1 MTLRRTLH
9 ILLVLLLLTVLAG
22 CQKQPAR
29 PDGVR
34 PPPSTT
40 QILQDTAEKAYRDGQ
55 WSKSELYHGQL
66 LELGQGTPAE
76 RSVWNER
83 YVVSALR
90 AGHARNALSGLRAW
104 AEMDPTAPSSP
115 AWQAARIEALHAS
128 GDETAALL
136 ALDAFLDDSMLPT
149 TTRLELGERVFAGF
163 AAAAAAPGLDDRI
176 MTLLSRLAP
185 LARDKQDRL
194 RLEDSAR
201 EFFMRL
207 PDDRLAAMA
216 AASSPTGPFPEPL
229 ASFLHA
235 ARVAERTPEAWPA
248 AWQTMRRALT
258 PNAFARPDPLA
269 RILARLEDERGV
281 PSVSLA
287 LLLPLSGR
295 FENVAWSILR
305 GADAAGWQFAS
316 QGAPVSVHVINT
328 ESPDW
333 LAEFAALPPGPV
345 VVGGPVEIGR
355 FRELAASNALAG
367 RAVFAFLPSL
377 GDAAEGRD
385 AWRFFGSLDDQ
396 ISALVNFSMHDL
408 GITRF
413 AVVYP
418 QENFGLRASELF
430 REQVARQGGQVVTQA
445 GYYPTEPA
453 RWGRTVA
460 EMLKAPDRDPA
471 LSERMPPPD
480 PSFEAVFLPDGWA
493 QAQLLAPHFHF
504 YEQEQLVLLG
514 PELWSQALAASRD
527 VDTRYFRLAATP
539 GPWSSADASPGR
551 LALRQALA
559 DMGLGEPDFW
569 TALGFDFV
577 RFAVRLGGFERG
589 FGPSS
594 VNRRLASLND
604 LEWSLAP
611 ITWNASGHARQELFV
626 FTPASSGLAPIDLDA
641 FRARLELTRERQK
654 ERVEFLREKLADE
667 RRKLR
672 ESR

>member
-9 ILLVLLLLTVLAG
+9 ILLALLLLTMLAG

-34 PPPSTT
+34 PPPSPER
-40 QILQDTAEKAYRDGQ
+40 ILQDTAEQAYQGGQ

-76 RSVWNER
+76 RSTWSER

-90 AGHARNALSGLRAW
+90 AGHARNALSGLKAW
-104 AEMDPTAPSSP
+104 AEMDPTAPSRP

-136 ALDAFLDDSMLPT
+136 ALDAFLDDSMLPAA
-149 TTRLELGERVFAGF
+149 TRLELGERVFEGF
-163 AAAAAAPGLDDRI
+163 AAAPAAPGLDDRI

-185 LARDKQDRL
+185 LARDRDDRL

-216 AASSPTGPFPEPL
+216 AGSSPSGPFPEPL

-235 ARVAERTPEAWPA
+235 ARLAERIPEAWPA

-258 PNAFARPDPLA
+258 PHAFARPDPLA
-269 RILARLEDERGV
+269 RILARLEDEHGV

-295 FENVAWSILR
+295 FENVGWSILR

-345 VVGGPVEIGR
+345 VVGGPLEIGR

-367 RAVFAFLPSL
+367 RVLFGFLPSL
-377 GDAAEGRD
+377 GEAAEGRE

-396 ISALVNFSMHDL
+396 ISALVRFSMNDL

-413 AVVYP
+413 AVVAP
-418 QENFGLRASELF
+418 QENFGLRAAALF
-430 REQVARQGGQVVTQA
+430 QEQVARNGGHVTA
-445 GYYPTEPA
+445 NTTYHPAEPA

-471 LSERMPPPD
+471 LSDRMPPPD
-480 PSFEAVFLPDGWA
+480 PSFQAVFMPDGWA

-504 YEQEQLVLLG
+504 YEQEQFVLLG
-514 PELWSQALAASRD
+514 PELWSQALAASRE
-527 VDTRYFRLAATP
+527 VDTRYFRLAASP
-539 GPWSSADASPGR
+539 GPWSSADTSAGR
-551 LALRQALA
+551 RSLRQALA

-577 RFAVRLGGFERG
+577 RFGVRLGGFERG
-589 FGPSS
+589 FGPPT
-594 VNRRLASLND
+594 VNRRLASLD
-604 LEWSLAP
+604 DFEWSLAP
-611 ITWNASGHARQELFV
+611 ITWNENGQAHQELFI
-626 FTPASSGLAPIDLDA
+626 FTPASNGLAILDTDA
-641 FRARLELTRERQK
+641 FRARLEQTRERQK
-654 ERVEFLREKLADE
+654 ERVEFLREKLAEE
-667 RRKLR
+667 RRKIR